1 MTDTPSDETP
11 RSEATAPTAPARVP
25 WYRRREMRRRV
36 ALLVLVVG
44 VASLL
49 AYWSRNKPVKVTVIY
64 DLGRLAPRV
73 TRITLSY
80 HRSGHEEQPVDIS
93 FPDQAP
99 KSYRHTLQLIPGDYT
114 ITARIFLRATD
125 ERGAE
130 VRHHL
135 RRVTIE
141 SGQDQ
146 RLRLRLSR

>member
-11 RSEATAPTAPARVP
+11 RSDETAPTAPAPVP
-25 WYRRREMRRRV
+25 WYRRRELRRRV

-44 VASLL
+44 VASLV
-49 AYWSRNKPVKVTVIY
+49 AYWSRHKPVEVTVIY

-80 HRSGHEEQPVDIS
+80 QRSGHEKQPVDIS
-93 FPDQAP
+93 FPDRAP
-99 KSYRHTLQLIPGDYT
+99 KAYRHTLRLIPGDYT
-114 ITARIFLRATD
+114 ISARVFLRATPD
-125 ERGAE
+125 RGAE

-135 RRVTIE
+135 RRITIE
-141 SGQDQ
+141 AGQDQ